1 MRAWVFRNRRRLEQL
16 LERRAKAPLAPPA
29 PPPSE
34 PARTPRVVEL
44 QPARRTGTR

>member
-1 MRAWVFRNRRRLEQL
+1 MRAWVFRNRRRLEEL
-16 LERRAKAPLAPPA
+16 LDRRAQARLA

-44 QPARRTGTR
+44 QPARRPGTR